1 MSLSLYTDMNECAL
15 GNGGCDHQC
24 VNTGGSFSCGCRPG
38 YKLQADSHSCRLEGV
53 CVCVCWRKCT
63 ACITH
68 YTIYSLLLYN
78 NYVEEPCCTYMLNMD
93 G

>member
-53 CVCVCWRKCT
+53 CVCVLEEVYCLYHSLYYILT
-63 ACITH
+63 A
-68 YTIYSLLLYN
+68 S
-78 NYVEEPCCTYMLNMD
+78 V
-93 G
+93 